1 MSKIATNRHQIVDK
15 EMTHLR
21 DEEQITPTKAQGYP
35 DKLLDKIVLNIGR
48 GLNVSETARV
58 CNISRTWVY
67 KKLAD
72 AGISIDDIL
81 KAEGWKDGK
90 KIRYSIIQRKL
101 SESLSDDKIEEMNG
115 SQIVKAIRD
124 IEAITGEQSEQS
136 EPPKPRIVINI
147 DEIAINREPK
157 IIALD
162 RPEE

>member
-1 MSKIATNRHQIVDK
+1 MNKEATNRQQIVNTGITTVK
-15 EMTHLR
+15 
-21 DEEQITPTKAQGYP
+21 DETKNETTKMQGYP

-72 AGISIDDIL
+72 AGISIDDIV

-101 SESLSDDKIEEMNG
+101 SESLSDDKIAEMNG

-124 IEAITGEQSEQS
+124 IEAITGEQTEQS
-136 EPPKPRIVINI
+136 EQAKPSIVFNIN
-147 DEIAINREPK
+147 ELAINREPK
-157 IIALD
+157 IIDIKRL
-162 RPEE
+162 EE